1 MGDASQAESSL
12 AASEGVQQDE
22 RKDKSWLWR
31 QLTEKESECSKLE
44 RALSSAQAE
53 WNAER
58 SRLRRELAALG
69 AQLQAQ
75 AAQLQQAE
83 GESTKLRKELAGAL
97 GLSDEEPEPPRCRV
111 RQSDSP
117 ATAVSG
123 ACGSDTAEVEAA
135 AVCSDREALAEETS
149 KAAVVAEPPEA
160 QDDRQLLQD
169 DVKQVPA
176 VPAVWLRRLRRR
188 AGFERKRAK
197 FALFRLRA
205 VRRRSHARA
214 RRLQTQRE
222 ELFSWRDALEE
233 WSHSM
238 AAAVEAEFDALD
250 SAERAEASQQSLP
263 EKDPAIDELP
273 PRLVNC
279 SKESRQ
285 KARGDARKSRW
296 PKLSLPLRGRSSKGE
311 SSEGGKTPDK

>member
-205 VRRRSHARA
+205 VRRSCSPGEMPWRSGP
-214 RRLQTQRE
+214 TPWQRQ
-222 ELFSWRDALEE
+222 SK
-233 WSHSM
+233 
-238 AAAVEAEFDALD
+238 
-250 SAERAEASQQSLP
+250 QSLMP
-263 EKDPAIDELP
+263 WTLLRELKLP
-273 PRLVNC
+273 
-279 SKESRQ
+279 SRAFQ
-285 KARGDARKSRW
+285 KRIQQLMSYLLAS
-296 PKLSLPLRGRSSKGE
+296 
-311 SSEGGKTPDK
+311 